1 VLYIS
6 PDILPVSS
14 DSSNR
19 CVACYYRQY

>member
-19 CVACYYRQY
+19 CVACYLIT